1 MEFEELCGRP
11 RGGSL
16 PPPVL
21 SDLLPFLGPCAGE
34 NPAWGSF
41 MFAGMTSEVE
51 RLTCDLVA
59 IESVNPDL
67 VASGSGEANIG
78 RFVAEWLAG
87 AGLEVEIVDPIEGR
101 PSVVG
106 VLRGSGGGRSLMLN
120 AHMDTVGAG
129 GMKDPFK
136 PVIADGRIHGR
147 GAYDMKGSLA
157 AIMVAAREAKK
168 LALRGDVIVTAVAD
182 EEVASLGTS
191 AVLERFHADAAIVTE
206 PTELRVCLAHKGFVW
221 LEVETRGVAAHGSRP
236 HDGVDA
242 IGRMGRILTGL
253 VNLDRRLR
261 LGAGHRL
268 LGRGSV
274 HGSLIEGG
282 QEWSTYPARCA
293 VKVERRTIPGEDG
306 ARALKEMEALIEI
319 AREDTPNLE
328 ASARVVLER
337 APSELAADHPV
348 ALAVATAAREAL
360 GRDPEAIGVAYW
372 MDMALT
378 NGAGI
383 PTAAFGPSGEGA
395 HADVEWVDAASLAT
409 CVQVY
414 LRAAELICGA

>member
-1 MEFEELCGRP
+1 
-11 RGGSL
+11 
-16 PPPVL
+16 
-21 SDLLPFLGPCAGE
+21 
-34 NPAWGSF
+34 
-41 MFAGMTSEVE
+41 MFVDMASEVA
-51 RLTCDLVA
+51 RLTSDLVA

-67 VASGSGEANIG
+67 VASGSGEANIA
-78 RFVAEWLAG
+78 RFVADWLREAG
-87 AGLEVEIVDPIEGR
+87 FEVEVVEPVKAR

-136 PVIADGRIHGR
+136 PAIADGRIYGR
-147 GAYDMKGSLA
+147 GALDMKGSLA
-157 AIMVAAREAKK
+157 ASMVAAKK
-168 LALRGDVIVTAVAD
+168 MRDLGLAGDVIVTAVAD
-182 EEVASLGTS
+182 EEVSSFGTS
-191 AVLERFHADAAIVTE
+191 AVLERFRADAAIVTE
-206 PTELRVCLAHKGFVW
+206 PTQLRLCVAHKGFVW
-221 LEVETRGVAAHGSRP
+221 LEVETQGFAAHGSRP
-236 HDGVDA
+236 DDGVDA

-261 LGAGHRL
+261 LGVGHRL

-306 ARALKEMEALIEI
+306 VSALKEMEALIEI

-337 APSELAADHPV
+337 GSSELAADHPV
-348 ALAVATAAREAL
+348 AVAVAQAARDVLGGDTEAV
-360 GRDPEAIGVAYW
+360 GVAYW

-378 NGAGI
+378 NAAGI
-383 PTAAFGPSGEGA
+383 PTVAFGPSGEGE
-395 HADVEWVDAASLAT
+395 HADVEWVDIASLEA
-409 CVQVY
+409 CVEVY
-414 LRAAELICGA
+414 VRAAKSLCGKTA

>member
-1 MEFEELCGRP
+1 
-11 RGGSL
+11 
-16 PPPVL
+16 
-21 SDLLPFLGPCAGE
+21 
-34 NPAWGSF
+34 
-41 MFAGMTSEVE
+41 MFAAVTSELE
-51 RLTCDLVA
+51 RLACQLVA

-67 VASGSGEANIG
+67 VPTGSGESNIA
-78 RFVAEWLAG
+78 RFVASWLTD
-87 AGLEVEIVDPIEGR
+87 AGLEVEVVEPVAGR

-106 VLRGSGGGRSLMLN
+106 ILRGSGGGRSLMLN

-129 GMKDPFK
+129 GMARPFE
-136 PVIADGRIHGR
+136 PVVTNGRIHGR

-157 AIMVAAREAKK
+157 AIMVAASEAKK
-168 LALRGDVIVTAVAD
+168 LALSGDVIVTAVAD

-191 AVLERFHADAAIVTE
+191 AVLDRFHADAAIVTE
-206 PTELRVCLAHKGFVW
+206 PTELRLCLAHKGFVW

-236 HDGVDA
+236 NDGVDA

-261 LGAGHRL
+261 LGTGHRL
-268 LGRGSV
+268 LGRGSI

-282 QEWSTYPARCA
+282 QEWSTYPARCV

-306 ARALKEMEALIEI
+306 ATALKEMEALIEI
-319 AREDTPNLE
+319 AREDAPNLE

-337 APSELAADHPV
+337 APSEQNADHPV
-348 ALAVATAAREAL
+348 ALAVAQAARESL
-360 GRDPEAIGVAYW
+360 GRDPEHMGAAYW

-383 PTAAFGPSGEGA
+383 PTVAFGPTGEGE
-395 HADVEWVDAASLAT
+395 HADVEWVDVASLET
-409 CVQVY
+409 CVSVY

>member
-1 MEFEELCGRP
+1 
-11 RGGSL
+11 
-16 PPPVL
+16 
-21 SDLLPFLGPCAGE
+21 
-34 NPAWGSF
+34 
-41 MFAGMTSEVE
+41 MFAGMRSEVA

-78 RFVAEWLAG
+78 RFVADWLTD
-87 AGLEVEIVDPIEGR
+87 AGLEVEMVEPVKGR

-106 VLRGSGGGRSLMLN
+106 VVRGSGGGRSLMLN

-129 GMKDPFK
+129 GMKDPFN
-136 PVIADGRIHGR
+136 PVITDGRIHGR
-147 GAYDMKGSLA
+147 GALDMKGSLA
-157 AIMVAAREAKK
+157 SIMVAASKVRDLR
-168 LALRGDVIVTAVAD
+168 LAGDVIVAAVAD
-182 EEVASLGTS
+182 EEVASFGTS
-191 AVLERFHADAAIVTE
+191 AVIERFRTDAAIVTE
-206 PTELRVCLAHKGFVW
+206 PTELRLCLAHKGFVW
-221 LEVETRGVAAHGSRP
+221 LEVETQGVAAHGSRP
-236 HDGVDA
+236 DDGVDA

-306 ARALKEMEALIEI
+306 ARALKEMEALIEV
-319 AREDTPNLE
+319 AREETPNLE
-328 ASARVVLER
+328 AAARVVLER
-337 APSELAADHPV
+337 PPSELGADHPV
-348 ALAVATAAREAL
+348 ALAVARAAHETL
-360 GRDPEAIGVAYW
+360 GTGAEPVGATYW

-383 PTAAFGPSGEGA
+383 PTVAFGPSGGGE
-395 HADVEWVDAASLAT
+395 HADVEWVDTASLEA
-409 CVQVY
+409 CVEVY
-414 LRAAELICGA
+414 VRAAQSLCGKTA

>member
-1 MEFEELCGRP
+1 M
-11 RGGSL
+11 
-16 PPPVL
+16 V
-21 SDLLPFLGPCAGE
+21 
-34 NPAWGSF
+34 
-41 MFAGMTSEVE
+41 AGMTSEVE

-78 RFVAEWLAG
+78 RFVADWLTD
-87 AGLEVEIVDPIEGR
+87 AGLDVEIVEPIKGR

-106 VLRGSGGGRSLMLN
+106 VVRGLGGGRSLMLN
-120 AHMDTVGAG
+120 AHLDTVGAG

-136 PVIADGRIHGR
+136 PVIIDGRIHGR

-157 AIMVAAREAKK
+157 AIMVAAKK
-168 LALRGDVIVTAVAD
+168 ARNLELAGDVIVAAVAD
-182 EEVASLGTS
+182 EEVASFGTS
-191 AVLERFHADAAIVTE
+191 AVIERFRADAAIVTE
-206 PTELRVCLAHKGFVW
+206 PTELRLCLAHKGFVW
-221 LEVETRGVAAHGSRP
+221 LEIETRGVAAHGSRP
-236 HDGVDA
+236 QDGVDA
-242 IGRMGRILTGL
+242 IAQIGRILTGL

-319 AREDTPNLE
+319 AREETPNLV

-337 APSELAADHPV
+337 ASSELAADHPV
-348 ALAVATAAREAL
+348 ALAVAQAAREAL
-360 GRDPEAIGVAYW
+360 GGDAEASGVAYW

-378 NGAGI
+378 NAAGI
-383 PTAAFGPSGEGA
+383 PTVAFGPTGEGE
-395 HADVEWVDAASLAT
+395 HADVEWVDVASLEA
-409 CVQVY
+409 CVEVY
-414 LRAAELICGA
+414 VRAAKSLCDKTA

>member
-1 MEFEELCGRP
+1 MGEA
-11 RGGSL
+11 
-16 PPPVL
+16 VVT
-21 SDLLPFLGPCAGE
+21 SD
-34 NPAWGSF
+34 
-41 MFAGMTSEVE
+41 VE
-51 RLTCDLVA
+51 RLACELVA

-67 VASGSGEANIG
+67 VPSGSGESDIA
-78 RFVAEWLAG
+78 RFVASWLKD
-87 AGLEVEIVDPIEGR
+87 AGLEVETVEPVAGR

-106 VLRGSGGGRSLMLN
+106 VLRGSGGGHSLMLN

-129 GMKDPFK
+129 GMARAFE
-136 PVIADGRIHGR
+136 PVVTGGRIYGR

-157 AIMVAAREAKK
+157 AIMVVAREAKK
-168 LALRGDVIVTAVAD
+168 LALRGDLIVTAVAD

-206 PTELRVCLAHKGFVW
+206 PTELRLCLAHKGFVW

-236 HDGVDA
+236 DDGVDA

-268 LGRGSV
+268 LGRGSI

-282 QEWSTYPARCA
+282 QEWSTYPARCV

-306 ARALKEMEALIEI
+306 ARALEEMEALIEI
-319 AREDTPNLE
+319 AREDAPNLK

-337 APSELAADHPV
+337 SPSEMNADHPV
-348 ALAVATAAREAL
+348 ALAVAQAAREAL
-360 GRDPEAIGVAYW
+360 GKDPEHAGVAYW

-383 PTAAFGPSGEGA
+383 PTVAFGPAGEGE
-395 HADVEWVDAASLAT
+395 HADVEWVDVGSLET

-414 LRAAELICGA
+414 LRAAELTCGA

>member
-1 MEFEELCGRP
+1 
-11 RGGSL
+11 
-16 PPPVL
+16 VT
-21 SDLLPFLGPCAGE
+21 SD
-34 NPAWGSF
+34 
-41 MFAGMTSEVE
+41 VE
-51 RLTCDLVA
+51 HLACELVA

-67 VASGSGEANIG
+67 VPSGSGESDIA
-78 RFVAEWLAG
+78 RFVASWLKD
-87 AGLEVEIVDPIEGR
+87 AGLEVEIVEPAPGR

-129 GMKDPFK
+129 GMARPFE
-136 PVIADGRIHGR
+136 PVVTGGRIHGR

-168 LALRGDVIVTAVAD
+168 LALRGDLIVAAVAD

-191 AVLERFHADAAIVTE
+191 AVLERSHADAAIVTE
-206 PTELRVCLAHKGFVW
+206 PTELRLCLAHKGFVW

-236 HDGVDA
+236 NDGVDA

-268 LGRGSV
+268 LGRGSI

-282 QEWSTYPARCA
+282 QEWSTYPARCV

-319 AREDTPNLE
+319 AREDAPNLE

-337 APSELAADHPV
+337 APSELGADHPV
-348 ALAVATAAREAL
+348 ALAVAQAAREAL
-360 GRDPEAIGVAYW
+360 GRDPEHAGVAYW

-383 PTAAFGPSGEGA
+383 PSVAFGPAGEGA
-395 HADVEWVDAASLAT
+395 HADVEWVDVASLET
-409 CVQVY
+409 CVRVY
-414 LRAAELICGA
+414 LRAAELTCGA

>member
-1 MEFEELCGRP
+1 
-11 RGGSL
+11 
-16 PPPVL
+16 
-21 SDLLPFLGPCAGE
+21 
-34 NPAWGSF
+34 
-41 MFAGMTSEVE
+41 MTSDVE
-51 RLTCDLVA
+51 RLTCELVA

-67 VASGSGEANIG
+67 VPSGSGESDIA
-78 RFVAEWLAG
+78 RFVAAWLSD
-87 AGLEVEIVDPIEGR
+87 AGLGVEIVEPVAGR

-106 VLRGSGGGRSLMLN
+106 ILRGSGGGRSLMLN

-129 GMKDPFK
+129 GMTHAFE
-136 PVIADGRIHGR
+136 PVVTDGRIHGR

-168 LALRGDVIVTAVAD
+168 LGLRGDVIVTAVAD
-182 EEVASLGTS
+182 EEVASLGTN

-206 PTELRVCLAHKGFVW
+206 PTELRLCLAHKGFAW
-221 LEVETRGVAAHGSRP
+221 LEVETRGVAAHGSSP
-236 HDGVDA
+236 NDGVDA
-242 IGRMGRILTGL
+242 IGRMGRILTGV

-268 LGRGSV
+268 LGRGSL

-319 AREDTPNLE
+319 AREDAPNLE
-328 ASARVVLER
+328 ASAKLVLER
-337 APSELAADHPV
+337 APSELSADHPV
-348 ALAVATAAREAL
+348 ALAVARAASEAL
-360 GRDPEAIGVAYW
+360 GKDPEKIGVAYW

-378 NGAGI
+378 NSAGV
-383 PTAAFGPSGEGA
+383 PTVAFGPAGDGA
-395 HADVEWVDAASLAT
+395 HADVEWVDASSLDT

-414 LRAAELICGA
+414 LRAAELVCNG